1 MFYSIKSK
9 LVLTL
14 ISLFAIIALS
24 IFLYF
29 PGKYEQMQMEALL
42 NNSRSINMLLSYSL
56 RPALFFEDE
65 DNLKEVISG
74 AKRNKNIT
82 YIVVVHSE
90 QGILAEYNYPLAN
103 KIIFYDVS
111 NPIDSKY
118 LLLKTVEPVI
128 HNNKTIGYLYAGYS
142 LAEINKQIQESRYLI
157 ALISIVL
164 FLIGSA
170 LVYFISKYSL
180 RTLNDIIRTAKKIS
194 SGDMSIRAVEPN
206 DEIGAVAKTF
216 NLMMDDL
223 EISQGKLK
231 SWNQKLE
238 EQVKERTINLENEIE
253 ERKRTEI
260 ELIKAK
266 ETAEEMNR
274 LKTNFLANM
283 SHEIRT
289 PLIGIL
295 GYADIIQNET
305 KDSETKEMAGIIK
318 KSGDRL
324 HDTLN
329 QILDLSK
336 AESELSNVKLEKFN
350 ISQLINETVNL
361 YKIAALEKGLEL
373 IFNKDVNEVY
383 ADVEQNLFIN
393 LMNNLLNNAVKYTNK
408 GKITVGLK
416 NYSDK
421 IIIEVKDTGVG
432 IPKEMLDTIFEPFRQ
447 VSEGLARRFE
457 GTGLGL
463 TLAKKYIRIMNG
475 EIEVESLVNTGSIFR
490 IILPAISAI
499 PTNGNLDS
507 GLNVLASAKRNLK
520 KKAKIFLV
528 ENDDICINTLK
539 MFLKDKYQL
548 DVCKDSEK
556 AMEIIKNTEYD
567 IFLLDIGL
575 SSKYNGIDI
584 VREIRKTDI
593 NGYKPV
599 VAVTAYVMPGDEER
613 LKESGFSYYLPKP
626 FFKNDILE
634 LIDEILMQPV
644 SVKEN

>member
-14 ISLFAIIALS
+14 ISLLAIIALS

-42 NNSRSINMLLSYSL
+42 NNSRSINMLISYSL
-56 RPALFFEDE
+56 RPALFFEDK
-65 DNLKEVISG
+65 DNLKEVVSG

-82 YIVVVHSE
+82 YIVVVHSQ
-90 QGILAEYNYPLAN
+90 QGILAEYNYPLAK
-103 KIIFYDVS
+103 KIIFNDVS
-111 NPIDSKY
+111 NPIDSKN
-118 LLLKTVEPVI
+118 LLLKTVEPII
-128 HNNKTIGYLYAGYS
+128 HDDKTIGYLYTGYS
-142 LAEINKQIQESRYLI
+142 LAEIKKQIQESRYLI

-170 LVYFISKYSL
+170 FVYFISKYSL
-180 RTLNDIIRTAKKIS
+180 RTLDDIIRTAKKIS

-206 DEIGAVAKTF
+206 DEIGEVAKTF

-336 AESELSNVKLEKFN
+336 AESEISKVKPEKTN

-361 YKIAALEKGLEL
+361 YKIAALEKGLQL

-416 NYSDK
+416 SYFDK
-421 IIIEVKDTGVG
+421 IIIEVRDTGVG

-490 IILPAISAI
+490 IILPATSVT
-499 PTNGNLDS
+499 TNGNLDS
-507 GLNVLASAKRNLK
+507 GLNVLASTKRNLK

-613 LKESGFSYYLPKP
+613 LKESGFSHYLPKP

-644 SVKEN
+644 SS